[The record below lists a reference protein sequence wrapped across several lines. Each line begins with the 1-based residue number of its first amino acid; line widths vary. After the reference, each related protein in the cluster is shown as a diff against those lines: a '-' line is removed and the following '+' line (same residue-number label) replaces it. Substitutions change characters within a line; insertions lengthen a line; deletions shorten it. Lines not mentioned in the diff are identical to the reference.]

1 MLHTAQAGE
10 RRVDREAR
18 DYWRQ
23 QRRANARR
31 RGPGLPGP
39 IAAHQT
45 AVLLI
50 ALTLLGFIIL
60 NIGAVQ
66 GLLFTLPGWG
76 VLFRDLL
83 SSVFP
88 GTFPSGILSLL
99 LDGLFIWLIAAPVD
113 ALDAP
118 WKLIVAFFIGGGL
131 GAFAFT
137 LFIPVLIA
145 PSYAPF
151 ALAGV
156 FAYVMATHRA
166 GPGRTQAFSWA
177 IGLLVLNVLLSGFN
191 LAPIAAMVGAFVG
204 GMAVSAATE
213 YGH

>member
-1 MLHTAQAGE
+1 MVGGTFHTAKAGE

-23 QRRANARR
+23 QRRANGRR

-39 IAAHQT
+39 LGIHQT
-45 AVLLI
+45 ATLLV
-50 ALTLLGFIIL
+50 ALTLLGFIVL
-60 NIGAVQ
+60 SIGPVQ
-66 GLLFTLPGWG
+66 VFLLSLPSWG
-76 VLFRDLL
+76 VFIGYLL

-88 GTFPSGILSLL
+88 GNILSLI
-99 LDGLFIWLIAAPVD
+99 LDGVFIWLIAAPID

-118 WKLIVAFFIGGGL
+118 WKLIVAFFVGGGL

-137 LFIPVLIA
+137 LFAPVFIA
-145 PSYAPF
+145 PSYAAF

-156 FAYVMATHRA
+156 FVYVMATHRA

-177 IGLLVLNVLLSGFN
+177 VGLLVLNVLLSGFS
-191 LAPIAAMVGAFVG
+191 LAPIVAMVGAFVG
-204 GMAVSAATE
+204 GIAVAAATE